1 MIRVLIADDSAFMRM
16 VLSDMFKK
24 QPDFEVVGTA
34 VNGKDAVEKC
44 KSLNPDLVTMDV
56 NMPVMDGLQALEQIM
71 SDCPTPVIMFSSLTR
86 DGANATIKALSLG
99 AVDFV
104 SKVGGSISKVDT
116 VEDEILSKA
125 RTAVG
130 AKGIIRKAAA
140 APPPAP
146 VPPTSAPPPEPKSE
160 PAAPTPPPE
169 PKETPSA
176 PPTMRRI
183 QLPLRGGG
191 ATAPPPPPPKRF
203 TPRAVPAART
213 VSSGGSSRKLVVLGC
228 STGGPKALQSVVPML
243 PRNLPCGVLIVQHMP
258 PGFTKSLAERLN
270 EISQISVKEA
280 ENHDIIEAGH
290 VYIAPGNYHMTVSG
304 GGREILLNQDPPI
317 GTLRPAA
324 DVLFKSAAPLGGN
337 IVSVILTGM
346 GSDGAVGMTEIKK
359 TGGYVIAE
367 SEETAV
373 VYGMPKAVVDRG
385 LADEIKP
392 LQAIAGAIVHAVSH

>member
-160 PAAPTPPPE
+160 PAAPTPPPA

>member
-140 APPPAP
+140 VPPPAP
-146 VPPTSAPPPEPKSE
+146 VPPPPAPQPEPKSE

>member
-1 MIRVLIADDSAFMRM
+1 M
-16 VLSDMFKK
+16 VLSDMFRK
-24 QPDFEVVGTA
+24 QPDFEVVGVA
-34 VNGKDAVEKC
+34 VNGKDAVEKV
-44 KSLNPDLVTMDV
+44 KSLQPDIVTMDV

-71 SDCPTPVIMFSSLTR
+71 KECPTPVIMFSSLTR
-86 DGANATIKALSLG
+86 DGANATMKALSLG

-125 RTAVG
+125 RAAVG
-130 AKGIIRKAAA
+130 AKHIITRTAM
-140 APPPAP
+140 APPQPPEPTPKTPPAP
-146 VPPTSAPPPEPKSE
+146 AESRH
-160 PAAPTPPPE
+160 
-169 PKETPSA
+169 KETASA

-191 ATAPPPPPPKRF
+191 ATAASPPKRF
-203 TPRAVPAART
+203 TPHAVPAAHT
-213 VSSGGSSRKLVVLGC
+213 VSSSGSGRKLVVLGC
-228 STGGPKALQSVVPML
+228 STGGPKALQSVVPFL

-258 PGFTKSLAERLN
+258 PGFTKSLAERLD

-280 ENHDIIEAGH
+280 ENHDMIEAGH
-290 VYIAPGNYHMTVSG
+290 VYIAPGNYHMTVAN

-324 DVLFKSAAPLGGN
+324 DVLFKSAAPLGGS

-346 GSDGAVGMTEIKK
+346 GSDGAVGMAEIKK

-367 SEETAV
+367 SEETAI

-392 LQAIAGAIVHAVSH
+392 LQAIAGAIVNAVSH

>member
-86 DGANATIKALSLG
+86 DGANATSKALSLG

-140 APPPAP
+140 VPPPAP
-146 VPPTSAPPPEPKSE
+146 VPPPPAPQPEPKSE

>member
-24 QPDFEVVGTA
+24 QPDFEVAGLA
-34 VNGKDAVEKC
+34 VNGKDAVEKV
-44 KSLNPDLVTMDV
+44 KSIQPDLVTMDV
-56 NMPVMDGLQALEQIM
+56 NMPVMDGLQALGHIM
-71 SDCPTPVIMFSSLTR
+71 KECPTPVIMFSSLTQ
-86 DGANATIKALSLG
+86 DGAKATIQALSLG

-125 RTAVG
+125 RAAVG
-130 AKGIIRKAAA
+130 AKGILHRMSAL
-140 APPPAP
+140 PPP
-146 VPPTSAPPPEPKSE
+146 VPEPT
-160 PAAPTPPPE
+160 PAPTPQETE
-169 PKETPSA
+169 PKEHAA

-191 ATAPPPPPPKRF
+191 AASPPPKRF
-203 TPRAVPAART
+203 TPHAVPAAQPA
-213 VSSGGSSRKLVVLGC
+213 SSGGFGRKLVVLGC
-228 STGGPKALQSVVPML
+228 STGGPKALQSVVPFL

-258 PGFTKSLAERLN
+258 PGFTKSLAERLD

-280 ENHDIIEAGH
+280 ENHDMIEAGH
-290 VYIAPGNYHMTVSG
+290 VYIAPGNYHMTVAND
-304 GGREILLNQDPPI
+304 GREILLNQDPPI

-324 DVLFKSAAPLGGN
+324 DVLFKSAAPLGGR

-373 VYGMPKAVVDRG
+373 VYGMPKAVVERG